1 MDTQEGWIRNT
12 GTEPIPAA
20 GYRLDVK
27 YRRGNIVRGAGPISG
42 GFRWSL
48 IGADGDIEFYR
59 QVLETAAPDKIADD
73 GNSRVYRGV
82 SFDAVQSA
90 VCGGCYFRK
99 GGACELTTAKERG
112 CVRDYKP
119 PIIWVERKPR
129 AAPEVDPH
137 APPDAPTLLDAAAGH
152 MRDRAAT
159 YDQPTGERSMGRAV
173 QALNAILGRQAL
185 TESEGWLLLQVLKDV
200 RDRQRT
206 VPHRDSLEDAIAYA
220 ALKAEARLAEGGAA

>member
-1 MDTQEGWIRNT
+1 MDTDEWTPNT
-12 GTEPIPAA
+12 GTEPVVLD

-48 IGADGDIEFYR
+48 IGADGDIVEYR
-59 QVLETAAPDKIADD
+59 LVLMTQ
-73 GNSRVYRGV
+73 
-82 SFDAVQSA
+82 AV
-90 VCGGCYFRK
+90 G
-99 GGACELTTAKERG
+99 
-112 CVRDYKP
+112 
-119 PIIWVERKPR
+119 
-129 AAPEVDPH
+129 
-137 APPDAPTLLDAAAGH
+137 DAPTLLDAAAGH

-159 YDQPTGERSMGRAV
+159 YDQPTGERSMGRTV
-173 QALNAILGRQAL
+173 QAFNAILGRQAL
-185 TESEGWLLLQVLKDV
+185 IESEGWLLLQVLKDV

>member
-1 MDTQEGWIRNT
+1 MNPLQSKLDADGWIRNT
-12 GTEPIPAA
+12 GTEPVVLD

-48 IGADGDIEFYR
+48 IGAEGDIEFYR
-59 QVLETAAPDKIADD
+59 FVRTDWGDGATAD
-73 GNSRVYRGV
+73 SRMYRGV
-82 SFDAVQSA
+82 ALEAEARDGCS
-90 VCGGCYFRK
+90 GCYFRK
-99 GGACELTTAKERG
+99 GDLCSISTWEERG
-112 CVRDYKP
+112 CTRANGPSV
-119 PIIWVERKPR
+119 IWIERKPL
-129 AAPEVDPH
+129 AASEASPH
-137 APPDAPTLLDAAAGH
+137 APTLLDAAAGH

-220 ALKAEARLAEGGAA
+220 ALKAEARLAEGGVA

>member
-1 MDTQEGWIRNT
+1 MDTLQSRLDAVTDQLARTMADPSARQNVDEYRITATTPMSDADGWIRNT
-12 GTEPIPAA
+12 GTEPVVPD

-48 IGADGDIEFYR
+48 IGAEGDIEFYR
-59 QVLETAAPDKIADD
+59 QVLMTRAVGDTAPA
-73 GNSRVYRGV
+73 
-82 SFDAVQSA
+82 
-90 VCGGCYFRK
+90 
-99 GGACELTTAKERG
+99 T
-112 CVRDYKP
+112 
-119 PIIWVERKPR
+119 
-129 AAPEVDPH
+129 
-137 APPDAPTLLDAAAGH
+137 PPDAPTLLDAAAGH

-220 ALKAEARLAEGGAA
+220 ALKAEARLAEGGTA

>member
-1 MDTQEGWIRNT
+1 MDPAQSQIDKVTSQLARTLADPADRYDRGYGYDQPQSIPMSDEALHAYEGWTRNT
-12 GTEPIPAA
+12 GTEPVVLD

-48 IGADGDIEFYR
+48 IGAEGDIEFYR
-59 QVLETAAPDKIADD
+59 QVLMVRAV
-73 GNSRVYRGV
+73 G
-82 SFDAVQSA
+82 DARPA
-90 VCGGCYFRK
+90 
-99 GGACELTTAKERG
+99 T
-112 CVRDYKP
+112 
-119 PIIWVERKPR
+119 
-129 AAPEVDPH
+129 
-137 APPDAPTLLDAAAGH
+137 PPDAPTLLDAAAGH

-159 YDQPTGERSMGRAV
+159 YDQPTGERSVGRAV

-185 TESEGWLLLQVLKDV
+185 TESEGWLLLQILKDV